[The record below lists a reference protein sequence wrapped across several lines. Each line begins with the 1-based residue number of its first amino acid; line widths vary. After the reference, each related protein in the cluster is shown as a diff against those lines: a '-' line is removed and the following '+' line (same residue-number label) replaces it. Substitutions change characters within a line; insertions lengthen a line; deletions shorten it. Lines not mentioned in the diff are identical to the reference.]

1 MPGPFGEDEPL
12 AARASGLSAFQLE
25 VAQLFFSL
33 PASRGFLLAGGA
45 ALLAQ
50 HLTSRPTDD
59 LDFFTAPERGHVPA
73 ATRRAGGRCPA
84 ARLERRA
91 DPGQRHIL
99 PPDHQKRHR
108 REMLADLAVDAPPD
122 HPGSVTIAGP
132 TFDPEELAGRKLL
145 ALFDRAAARD
155 FVDVYLLAQRFP
167 KDLLLARAAEVDA
180 GFDTLVLAE
189 MIATLARFTDA
200 DMPLPGESVPAL
212 RAFCEDWHS
221 ELTA

>member
-1 MPGPFGEDEPL
+1 MRTSLWQRAHRACRRSSLRWPSCSSRSRRAAASCWLVERPCSRSISPAAPPTIWTSSPRPSGATSQQQRDEL
-12 AARASGLSAFQLE
+12 EAAARQRGWSVERIQDSGTFCRLIIRS
-25 VAQLFFSL
+25 
-33 PASRGFLLAGGA
+33 G
-45 ALLAQ
+45 
-50 HLTSRPTDD
+50 
-59 LDFFTAPERGHVPA
+59 TAER
-73 ATRRAGGRCPA
+73 
-84 ARLERRA
+84 
-91 DPGQRHIL
+91 
-99 PPDHQKRHR
+99 
-108 REMLADLAVDAPPD
+108 LADLAVDAPPD

>member
-1 MPGPFGEDEPL
+1 LPGPFGEDEPL

-73 ATRRAGGRCPA
+73 ARDELEAA
-84 ARLERRA
+84 ARQRGWSVERIQDSGTFCRLIIRSGTA
-91 DPGQRHIL
+91 
-99 PPDHQKRHR
+99 
-108 REMLADLAVDAPPD
+108 EMLADLAVDAPPD